1 MALCL
6 PWLQDE
12 PERVSG
18 SYTGRTGLSLDMQ
31 NISVIADRSCCARV
45 YSASYN
51 MATGVFARVDL
62 VYPVLA
68 SHESYKKKGGQR
80 YRHFHH
86 ASQTPGKKVEE
97 TEKRSLLA
105 RKAGESIYYFGNDPR
120 QARLKIWVKGHGRC

>member
-1 MALCL
+1 M
-6 PWLQDE
+6 PGE
-12 PERVSG
+12 SI
-18 SYTGRTGLSLDMQ
+18 SGRTGLSLDMQ

-86 ASQTPGKKVEE
+86 ASQTPGRTKKRMRKGPSWRERQE
-97 TEKRSLLA
+97 NPFIISQRSHGDRA
-105 RKAGESIYYFGNDPR
+105 AKAPTVF
-120 QARLKIWVKGHGRC
+120 LK